1 MKTASCVLVLAALAA
16 GEGSISVCAGPVP
29 WPVASGGNGHY
40 YEVFTSPGGISW
52 SNAQSAAV
60 LVGGYLATL
69 TSGAENSF
77 VFSLVDSTNYWRS
90 GQYNNR
96 GPWIGGFQQPAAS
109 EPNGGW
115 EWVNEEGPFS
125 FSNWCSGEPNDGAGV
140 RHEDKLVFWSNTP
153 GTRRPTWND
162 IDSTPDDSDTIVAY
176 VVEYEVAPQSD
187 PVMIAGIAA
196 SNDRMELNLGN
207 CRRYLV
213 NSVQRSSDLRE
224 PDSWLTI
231 TNLFGVGPSF
241 EWTEALDPA
250 WTSVFYRVLTAA
262 P

>member
-1 MKTASCVLVLAALAA
+1 
-16 GEGSISVCAGPVP
+16 
-29 WPVASGGNGHY
+29 
-40 YEVFTSPGGISW
+40 
-52 SNAQSAAV
+52 
-60 LVGGYLATL
+60 
-69 TSGAENSF
+69 
-77 VFSLVDSTNYWRS
+77 
-90 GQYNNR
+90 
-96 GPWIGGFQQPAAS
+96 
-109 EPNGGW
+109 
-115 EWVNEEGPFS
+115 VNEEGPFS